1 VKYMGS
7 KRWMLSNGL
16 GTLLVRRSANAE
28 RFVDLFS
35 GTAAVSWHVAD
46 HQDVPVLAADLQSY
60 SSVLARAVLDRT
72 QELHSPRTVSNWIER
87 AQARSQDNELW
98 PAAEKAS
105 RGRLSARK
113 VLAARALCKDAEG
126 IVTSSYGGYYF
137 SVQQAIMIDSLRE
150 TLPKREP
157 GRTLCLAT
165 LIWAITRC
173 VASPGHT
180 AQPFQPTSTA
190 LPFIAEAWERDVL
203 QAVGDV
209 FPMIAARKANVRGEA
224 MVGDAKDVAESVI
237 AEGDLVFVDPPYSA
251 AQYSRFYHVLET
263 VAQGSCGAV
272 SGEGRYPPPSERP
285 RSLYSLRSR
294 APQALAELLDA
305 LGHTGCEVVMTFPQQ
320 QCSNGLSGE
329 AVIDLAKQ
337 WFEVDVS
344 SVVMRHSTLGGNN
357 LQRAARRSSR
367 ELIMLMQPKAK
378 STRG

>member
-1 VKYMGS
+1 MKYMGS

-16 GTLLVRRSANAE
+16 GTMLVQRSADAE

-35 GTAAVSWHVAD
+35 GTAAVSWHVAG

-72 QELHSPRTVSNWIER
+72 QELRSPRTVSNWIER
-87 AQARSQDNELW
+87 AQARSQDSELW
-98 PAAEKAS
+98 QAAEKAS
-105 RGRLSARK
+105 RGQLSAHK
-113 VLAARALCKDAEG
+113 VLAARALCEGAEG

-137 SVQQAIMIDSLRE
+137 SPCQAIMIDSLRE

-165 LIWAITRC
+165 LIWVLTRC
-173 VASPGHT
+173 AASPGHT
-180 AQPFQPTSTA
+180 AQPFQPTPTA
-190 LPFIAEAWERDVL
+190 LPFIVDAWERDVL
-203 QAVGDV
+203 QAVSEV
-209 FPMIAARKANVRGEA
+209 FPMIAARKANVRGDA
-224 MVGDAKDVAESVI
+224 VIGDAKDIAESVVV
-237 AEGDLVFVDPPYSA
+237 EGDLVFVDPPYSA

-263 VAQGSCGAV
+263 VAQGSCGTV

-305 LGHTGCEVVMTFPQQ
+305 LGRTGCEVVMTFPQQ

-367 ELIMLMQPKAK
+367 ELIMAMAPK
-378 STRG
+378 G